1 MSYEAVESGLAEQL
15 RALAAFADDQ
25 VSQGNWLILGYGH
38 PYAAIIEYQS
48 FEATRVTADQ
58 ETMFRWTARVHLYA
72 RYTDDD
78 GANNALRDRRDEI
91 ITRILQN
98 PTLGSTTLDSMPVRG
113 SVASPDEVEIGGV
126 VFVHEYIDVEIEELV
141 SA

>member
-1 MSYEAVESGLAEQL
+1 MSYETVETGLATQIK
-15 RALAAFADDQ
+15 ALSAFDDDQ
-25 VSQGNWLILGYGH
+25 VSQGNFLILGYGH
-38 PYAAIIEYQS
+38 PHAAVIEYNG
-48 FEATRVTADQ
+48 
-58 ETMFRWTARVHLYA
+58 FRAVRDSSDVDTLFVWTARINLYA

-91 ITRILQN
+91 VTRILQN

-113 SVASPDEVEIGGV
+113 SVASPAGVEIGGV